1 MARPAAVLLIVVAV
15 VIAVAGVVLM
25 TDDDAQSWSI
35 SYETGGGQ
43 LPEGS
48 PTGYTEGDSFSLPE
62 PVMDGHVFRGW
73 FSDPDL
79 TDRVQSIVPGMSGD
93 LVLHACWIPAVEHTV
108 TYVLDGGRLPD
119 DASRTF
125 VGGVGMTLPVP
136 ERDGYRFAGWFED
149 DDFTTPV
156 VVLGRDVLS
165 EITVYACWDPDD
177 RVGTG
182 LTWDVS
188 GEYYNGSIRH
198 TMSGTVSQECLA
210 ERDGAYYIQTRYD
223 VTYSWPGGSSL
234 NDSVTGGWV
243 GTGTAGLTYVGVEEA
258 NGYTCTVWDDEDGQR
273 YWLYHLDLQ
282 VRIAVTD
289 GSTDIVY
296 DLTETYGFVPE
307 TEFVPRVS
315 VEYPLR
321 VTGVGAIGIGDT
333 LVLTASGDGFTGW
346 YSGDELLTEDRTLV
360 VERAD
365 PTGTY
370 EARAADGYL
379 VLDPGTE
386 TLDSYGFGTGTTVTD
401 SQGVVVSGD
410 LSELSPGY
418 YMAEVPDGNVTRYME
433 FFVDEVREL
442 SWTWSLGGTEY
453 TVSLEV
459 RLSDVYRYTYD
470 DPYGNVRIAI
480 SDPEYVAT
488 FHTSS
493 DRYIL
498 DVAGQLSAQA
508 PSMDRAGFARLVLSF
523 AQCVDYV
530 TDMDSA
536 GRNEYWKYPLETLW
550 DGGGD
555 CEDKAIL
562 CGALMMACGYDV
574 AFVLFDDHAMT
585 AVDVDVENPGHWV
598 EQDGRRYVLCET
610 TSDWDIG
617 RTSPGHAESDILY
630 WCPVGSEDTV

>member
-1 MARPAAVLLIVVAV
+1 
-15 VIAVAGVVLM
+15 
-25 TDDDAQSWSI
+25 
-35 SYETGGGQ
+35 
-43 LPEGS
+43 
-48 PTGYTEGDSFSLPE
+48 
-62 PVMDGHVFRGW
+62 
-73 FSDPDL
+73 
-79 TDRVQSIVPGMSGD
+79 MS
-93 LVLHACWIPAVEHTV
+93 T
-108 TYVLDGGRLPD
+108 
-119 DASRTF
+119 
-125 VGGVGMTLPVP
+125 
-136 ERDGYRFAGWFED
+136 
-149 DDFTTPV
+149 
-156 VVLGRDVLS
+156 
-165 EITVYACWDPDD
+165 
-177 RVGTG
+177 
-182 LTWDVS
+182 
-188 GEYYNGSIRH
+188 
-198 TMSGTVSQECLA
+198 
-210 ERDGAYYIQTRYD
+210 
-223 VTYSWPGGSSL
+223 
-234 NDSVTGGWV
+234 
-243 GTGTAGLTYVGVEEA
+243 
-258 NGYTCTVWDDEDGQR
+258 
-273 YWLYHLDLQ
+273 
-282 VRIAVTD
+282 
-289 GSTDIVY
+289 
-296 DLTETYGFVPE
+296 
-307 TEFVPRVS
+307 
-315 VEYPLR
+315 
-321 VTGVGAIGIGDT
+321 
-333 LVLTASGDGFTGW
+333 
-346 YSGDELLTEDRTLV
+346 
-360 VERAD
+360 
-365 PTGTY
+365 
-370 EARAADGYL
+370 
-379 VLDPGTE
+379 
-386 TLDSYGFGTGTTVTD
+386 
-401 SQGVVVSGD
+401 
-410 LSELSPGY
+410 GY

-498 DVAGQLSAQA
+498 DVAAQLSAQA
-508 PSMDRAGFARLVLSF
+508 PSMDRAGLARLILSF

-530 TDMDSA
+530 TDMDST